1 MRIFAGPNPADRPIF
16 KTMSKKII
24 AILAIA
30 VIIIAGTVYQTMF
43 ASKQP
48 IFNYEEAKKSDISQE
63 VSVSGNV
70 TEGKEVGLNFAN
82 AGKLKKNYVQVGD
95 EVQEGQKLAELD
107 SSQIAI
113 QLQASNAQMRTAQLN
128 LDKLIAGAR
137 SEDIS
142 LYQTALQNSKE
153 SYQSAQQKYNDTSAL
168 ADATLSNLYKSSLN
182 GLAEVNTKIYNAL
195 IFLQSNLYASDS
207 RDVETIRAE
216 TEKIRTAYQ
225 EGKDSLVQA
234 QAGSDPAKIDI
245 AIEKIRSA
253 LEICRNS
260 FVLAKELWEGRSS
273 ASVSQKSS
281 LDTHQTYINSA
292 LASVSSAQDA
302 ISLAKANNQSNIN
315 TASAAVVSAQGQVNV
330 AQGNLDKLLAAPRQE
345 DIELAQS
352 QVDQARS
359 QVSLLEKQ
367 MKDSV
372 LKAPAAGKISQVN
385 KEEGEM
391 VSSLSGQD
399 FIVLMPKKSFQ
410 VDVNIPEVDIGK
422 IGIGN
427 LCKIDLD
434 AFPEEEFSGK
444 VIKVD
449 PGQTVISGVIYYKT
463 TVSLESE
470 DPKVKQ
476 GMTANVVIV
485 TASRIGV
492 LNVPQRAIIEK
503 DGKKTVRVV
512 NGNKFNEVEVKTG
525 LKGVSGEVEII
536 SGLNEGDKVVTFIKG
551 E

>member
-1 MRIFAGPNPADRPIF
+1 MTKKTIF
-16 KTMSKKII
+16 
-24 AILAIA
+24 ILAGIA
-30 VIIIAGTVYQTMF
+30 VAIVAGAVYQMAF
-43 ASKQP
+43 ANKQSG
-48 IFNYEEAKKSDISQE
+48 FNYEEVKRSDISQE

-70 TEGKEVGLNFAN
+70 TEGKNIGLNFVSS
-82 AGKLKKNYVQVGD
+82 GKLQKNYVQVGD
-95 EVQEGQKLAELD
+95 EVAEGQKLAELD

-137 SEDIS
+137 TEDVS

-253 LEICRNS
+253 LEICRDS
-260 FVLAKELWEGRSS
+260 FVLTKELWEGRSS

-281 LDTHQTYINSA
+281 LDAHQTYINSA

-345 DIELAQS
+345 DIELAQA

-367 MKDSV
+367 IKDAV
-372 LKAPAAGKISQVN
+372 LKAPVAGKISQVN

-391 VSSLSGQD
+391 VSSLNNKD
-399 FIVLMPKKSFQ
+399 FIVLTPKEPFQ
-410 VDVNIPEVDIGK
+410 IDINIPEVDVGK
-422 IGIGN
+422 IEIGN
-427 LCKIDLD
+427 PCKVDLD
-434 AFPEEEFSGK
+434 AFTEKEFSGK
-444 VIKVD
+444 VIKID
-449 PGQTVISGVIYYKT
+449 PAQTVISGVVYYKT
-463 TVSLESE
+463 TVSLDSE
-470 DPKVKQ
+470 DAKIKQ
-476 GMTANVVIV
+476 GMTANVIIV
-485 TASRIGV
+485 TASRTGV
-492 LNVPQRAIIEK
+492 LSVPQRAIIEK
-503 DGKKTVRVV
+503 GGKKIVRVV
-512 NGNKFNEVEVKTG
+512 NGDKFNEVEVQAG
-525 LKGVSGEVEII
+525 LKGVSGNVEIT
-536 SGLNEGDKVVTFIKG
+536 SGLKEGDKVVTFIKG